1 MTAAAMLAEARKW
14 LGTTGRP
21 NALTRAY
28 AARNGQEF
36 ASTAWCDIAITEWAR
51 RSGNAAAVLPHGDR
65 AYTIWHAQDGQQL
78 GLWHSGTSAHVR
90 SLAHPGAVVFFDW
103 GGTDGVGAIDHVGLV
118 EVNLGDGRV
127 QTIEGNTGD
136 ACLRRVRRWDVIA
149 GFWNP
154 IYGASPAAAGSGGGS
169 WTEDIVKSLPT
180 LKKGS
185 NNYDVKT
192 LKAALFARGGLAE
205 ATYGGAAGLRE
216 WLEGM
221 SFDAALDAEVK
232 SFQKSKKLE
241 VDGVCG
247 PLTWAAALRV
257 S

>member
-1 MTAAAMLAEARKW
+1 MLAEARKW

-36 ASTAWCDIAITEWAR
+36 ASTAWCDIAVTEWAR

-65 AYTIWHAQDGQQL
+65 AFTIWHAQDAQQL
-78 GLWHSGTSAHVR
+78 GLWHSGTSAHVK
-90 SLAHPGAVVFFDW
+90 AYAKPGAVVFFDW
-103 GGTDGVGAIDHVGLV
+103 GSSDNIGAIDHVGLV
-118 EVNLGDGRV
+118 EANLGDGRV
-127 QTIEGNTGD
+127 QTIEANTGD

-154 IYGASPAAAGSGGGS
+154 IYSATPAAGASGSS
-169 WTEDIVKSLPT
+169 WTEDIVNNLPT
-180 LKKGS
+180 LQQGA

-192 LKAALFARGGLAE
+192 LRSALFARGGLAE
-205 ATYGGAAGLRE
+205 ASYGGSAGLRE
-216 WLEGM
+216 WLERAD
-221 SFDAALDAEVK
+221 FDAALTSEVK
-232 SFQKSKKLE
+232 AFQRSKKLDA
-241 VDGVCG
+241 DGICG